1 MEEVCKMKIVE
12 LASGIKTMITNEQ
25 QELVKLIKEHNQISR
40 TDLDERKQR
49 LAEQMTGLGLL
60 DRIYDEEKQA
70 IIYKLFSR

>member
-25 QELVKLIKEHNQISR
+25 QELVKEIKESTQISR
-40 TDLDERKQR
+40 EDLDERKQK
-49 LAEQMTGLGLL
+49 LAEQMTSLGLL

>member
-25 QELVKLIKEHNQISR
+25 QELVKLVKEQTQIAR
-40 TDLDERKQR
+40 TDLDERKQKI
-49 LAEQMTGLGLL
+49 AEQMTGLGLL
-60 DRIYDEEKQA
+60 DRIYDEENQA

>member
-1 MEEVCKMKIVE
+1 MKIVE
-12 LASGIKTMITNEQ
+12 LASGIRTMITNEQ
-25 QELVKLIKEHNQISR
+25 QELVKLIKEHTQISR
-40 TDLDERKQR
+40 TDLDERKQK

>member
-1 MEEVCKMKIVE
+1 MKIVE

-25 QELVKLIKEHNQISR
+25 QELVKQIKESTQISR
-40 TDLDERKQR
+40 EDLDERKQK
-49 LAEQMTGLGLL
+49 LAEQMTSLGLL

>member
-1 MEEVCKMKIVE
+1 MEKVCKMKIVE

-25 QELVKLIKEHNQISR
+25 QELVKLVKEHSQIDRS
-40 TDLDERKQR
+40 DLDERKQKI
-49 LAEQMTGLGLL
+49 AEQMTGLGLL

>member
-1 MEEVCKMKIVE
+1 MKIVE

-25 QELVKLIKEHNQISR
+25 RELVKLIKEHNQIDR
-40 TDLDERKQR
+40 TDLDERKQK

>member
-25 QELVKLIKEHNQISR
+25 QELVTLVKEHTQIAR
-40 TDLDERKQR
+40 TDLDERKQKI
-49 LAEQMTGLGLL
+49 AEQMTGLGLL
-60 DRIYDEEKQA
+60 DRIYDEENQA

>member
-1 MEEVCKMKIVE
+1 MKIVE

-25 QELVKLIKEHNQISR
+25 QELVKLVKEQTQVSR
-40 TDLDERKQR
+40 TDLDERKQKI
-49 LAEQMTGLGLL
+49 AEQMTGLGLL

>member
-1 MEEVCKMKIVE
+1 MKIVE

-25 QELVKLIKEHNQISR
+25 QELVKLIKEHDQIDR
-40 TDLDERKQR
+40 TDLDERKQK

-60 DRIYDEEKQA
+60 DRIYDEENQA

>member
-25 QELVKLIKEHNQISR
+25 QELVKEIKESTHICR
-40 TDLDERKQR
+40 EDLDERKQK
-49 LAEQMTGLGLL
+49 LAEQMTSLGLL

>member
-25 QELVKLIKEHNQISR
+25 QELVKLIKEHDQIDR
-40 TDLDERKQR
+40 TDLDERKQK

-60 DRIYDEEKQA
+60 DRIYDEENQA